1 MEENN
6 MNERLSKKSIKR
18 EKGYLYY
25 VDKQGDIARAPM
37 PSNKR
42 GKKGKV
48 LKVGIKKLKGYL
60 YFVDKMGFV
69 ARAKMSRRGRKKAK
83 KK

>member
-1 MEENN
+1 MK
-6 MNERLSKKSIKR
+6 ERLSKKSIKR

-37 PSNKR
+37 A
-42 GKKGKV
+42 GKKGVKGKV
-48 LKVGIKKLKGYL
+48 LKVGIKKVPGYL
-60 YFVDKMGFV
+60 YFVDSMGFV
-69 ARAKMSRRGRKKAK
+69 ARAKMARGRKKARAK